1 MIGRELGSIPH
12 LAAFRYKDYRFTWAA
27 NALGGASTWT
37 FLIASQWYVLAE
49 SDSSGLVGLFT
60 FASMLPFLL
69 ASPLGG
75 IFSDRMERKRLTAIT
90 TGGTLVVIVVAAI
103 LAITD
108 ILQLWHL
115 CILAF
120 ISGSFRATQE
130 TSLVSLVTNIVPK
143 KDLLNAIT
151 LNAAIRHGS
160 RVIGMS
166 ILLSTRLSVA
176 EGFSTAQFFCASAL
190 FGMGSLAAILLVS
203 TRSIGEEAPTTG
215 LTKGMIEGLKFIYTN
230 RPVGIFI
237 VLVAFHCSLVMS
249 FDSILPV
256 FSRDTIG
263 SDDASLLALL
273 VLSFGSGSVVGTFL
287 ISGIGNEKGKG
298 FLLVATG
305 LISAISPIGL
315 GFSSALTPAF
325 IFKFLMGASQST
337 FMALT
342 MTFVQVFTPDR
353 VRGRVSSLYILH
365 AGGIMAFANLGYG
378 NLADLFGAPK
388 ILIVTGVI
396 FLGVFVALSSTDPVL
411 RDVYRGRNVQL
422 SVV

>member
-1 MIGRELGSIPH
+1 M
-12 LAAFRYKDYRFTWAA
+12 
-27 NALGGASTWT
+27 
-37 FLIASQWYVLAE
+37 LAE

-69 ASPLGG
+69 ASPIGG

-90 TGGTLVVIVVAAI
+90 TGGTLAVIIVAAT
-103 LAITD
+103 LAIAD

-130 TSLVSLVTNIVPK
+130 TSLVSLVANIVPK

-151 LNAAIRHGS
+151 LNAATRHGS

-166 ILLSTRLSVA
+166 ILLLTRLPVT

-190 FGMGSLAAILLVS
+190 FGLGSLAAILLVS
-203 TRSIGEEAPTTG
+203 TRSVGEEAPTTG
-215 LTKGMIEGLKFIYTN
+215 LITGMRDGLKFIYTN

-237 VLVAFHCSLVMS
+237 VLVAFHCALVMS

-256 FSRDTIG
+256 FSRDTLG
-263 SDDASLLALL
+263 SNDESLLALL

-287 ISGIGNEKGKG
+287 ISGIGSEKRKG
-298 FLLVATG
+298 FVLIATG

-315 GFSSALTPAF
+315 GFSTTLGPAF

-342 MTFVQVFTPDR
+342 MTFVQLFTPDH

-378 NLADLFGAPK
+378 NLADLFGVSE
-388 ILIVTGVI
+388 ILIITGVI
-396 FLGVFVALSSTDPVL
+396 FLSAFIALVSTDPVL
-411 RDVYRGRNVQL
+411 KDVYKGKNIAL
-422 SVV
+422 SAV

>member
-1 MIGRELGSIPH
+1 M
-12 LAAFRYKDYRFTWAA
+12 
-27 NALGGASTWT
+27 
-37 FLIASQWYVLAE
+37 LAE

-103 LAITD
+103 LAIAD

-166 ILLSTRLSVA
+166 ILLSTRLPVA

-249 FDSILPV
+249 FDS
-256 FSRDTIG
+256 
-263 SDDASLLALL
+263 ASIFKRYHRLRRCIPAGPTCPF
-273 VLSFGSGSVVGTFL
+273 VRIRVSGRNIFDFR
-287 ISGIGNEKGKG
+287 NRKRKGE
-298 FLLVATG
+298 
-305 LISAISPIGL
+305 
-315 GFSSALTPAF
+315 GFS
-325 IFKFLMGASQST
+325 
-337 FMALT
+337 
-342 MTFVQVFTPDR
+342 
-353 VRGRVSSLYILH
+353 VSCYWP
-365 AGGIMAFANLGYG
+365 N
-378 NLADLFGAPK
+378 
-388 ILIVTGVI
+388 
-396 FLGVFVALSSTDPVL
+396 
-411 RDVYRGRNVQL
+411 
-422 SVV
+422 

>member
-1 MIGRELGSIPH
+1 MGSIPH
-12 LAAFRYKDYRFTWAA
+12 LAAFKHKDYRFAWAS

-69 ASPLGG
+69 ASPIGG

-90 TGGTLVVIVVAAI
+90 TGGTLAVIIVAAT
-103 LAITD
+103 LAIAD

-130 TSLVSLVTNIVPK
+130 TSLVSLVANIVPK

-151 LNAAIRHGS
+151 LNAATRHGS

-166 ILLSTRLSVA
+166 ILLLTRLPVT

-190 FGMGSLAAILLVS
+190 FGLGSLAAILLVS
-203 TRSIGEEAPTTG
+203 TRSVGEEAPTTG
-215 LTKGMIEGLKFIYTN
+215 LITGMRDGLKFIYTN

-237 VLVAFHCSLVMS
+237 VLVAFHCALVMS

-256 FSRDTIG
+256 FSRDTLG
-263 SDDASLLALL
+263 SNDESLLALL

-287 ISGIGNEKGKG
+287 ISGIGSEKRKG
-298 FLLVATG
+298 FVLIATG

-315 GFSSALTPAF
+315 GFSTTLGPAF

-342 MTFVQVFTPDR
+342 MTFVQLFTPDH

-378 NLADLFGAPK
+378 NLADLFGVSQ
-388 ILIVTGVI
+388 ILIITGVI
-396 FLGVFVALSSTDPVL
+396 FLSAFIALVSTDPVL
-411 RDVYRGRNVQL
+411 KDVYKGKNIAL
-422 SVV
+422 SAV

>member
-1 MIGRELGSIPH
+1 M
-12 LAAFRYKDYRFTWAA
+12 
-27 NALGGASTWT
+27 
-37 FLIASQWYVLAE
+37 LAE

-69 ASPLGG
+69 ASPIGG

-90 TGGTLVVIVVAAI
+90 TGGTLAVIIVAAT
-103 LAITD
+103 LAIAD

-130 TSLVSLVTNIVPK
+130 TSLVSLVANIVPK

-151 LNAAIRHGS
+151 LNAATRHGS

-166 ILLSTRLSVA
+166 ILLLTRFPVT

-190 FGMGSLAAILLVS
+190 FGLGSLAAILLVS
-203 TRSIGEEAPTTG
+203 TRSVGEEAPTTG
-215 LTKGMIEGLKFIYTN
+215 LITGMRDGLKFIYTN

-237 VLVAFHCSLVMS
+237 VLVAFHCALVMS

-256 FSRDTIG
+256 FSRDTLG
-263 SDDASLLALL
+263 SNDESLLALL

-287 ISGIGNEKGKG
+287 ISGIGSEKRKG
-298 FLLVATG
+298 FVLIATG

-315 GFSSALTPAF
+315 GFSTTLGPAF

-342 MTFVQVFTPDR
+342 MTFVQLFTPDH

-378 NLADLFGAPK
+378 NLADLFGVSE
-388 ILIVTGVI
+388 ILIVTGVV
-396 FLGVFVALSSTDPVL
+396 FLSAFVALVSTDPVL
-411 RDVYRGRNVQL
+411 KDVYKGKNIALTAV
-422 SVV
+422 